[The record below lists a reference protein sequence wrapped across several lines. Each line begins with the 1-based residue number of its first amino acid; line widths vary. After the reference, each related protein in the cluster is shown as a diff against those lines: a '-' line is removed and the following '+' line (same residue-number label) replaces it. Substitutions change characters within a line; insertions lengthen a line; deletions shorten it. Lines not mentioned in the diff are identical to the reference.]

1 MLEIRLSVP
10 PEFMVLGDHTI
21 EGGMKAL
28 RTLAT
33 RPRPTAVLCSNDM
46 TAIGILRQARDS
58 GIAVPQELSVVGVD
72 DIPLAQFTTPPLT
85 TVQMS
90 QVELAT
96 LAFDALLDA
105 AKAGERI
112 PPIREHVLTTH
123 LVLRCTTMLTP
134 REEAM
139 YVSAH

>member
-28 RTLAT
+28 RTLTT
-33 RPRPTAVLCSNDM
+33 RPQRPTAVLCSNDT
-46 TAIGILRQARDS
+46 TAIGILRQASDS
-58 GIAVPQELSVVGVD
+58 GIAVPQELSVIGFD
-72 DIPLAQFTTPPLT
+72 DIPLAQFATPPLT

-105 AKAGERI
+105 AKAGEKI
-112 PPIREHVLTTH
+112 PPNREHVLTTH
-123 LVLRCTTMLTP
+123 LVLRSTTMLTP

-139 YVSAH
+139 